1 MNNGIDGNP
10 QALPVNTAFSS
21 YPASVW
27 AARLRVDPSPDW
39 FAMAGV
45 YQATQLNLYQDRGF
59 DWSMNNSDGVLMIGQ
74 VGWTPEFCKRPV
86 AASKPSDGKSVAS
99 GKTLAEGKTVRP
111 VSKDSDMQGL
121 LGHYWF
127 GAYYSPWQFA
137 QFGSTETASNSYGFY
152 WHADQ
157 MVWQEEAGSDQGLT
171 LWSAFVLS
179 PQQNISKLPFQ
190 VNSGIVYKG
199 LAPTR
204 DNDITMLGFVYGN
217 FSDDYADT
225 VAATGAGSPSYEIAL
240 EAGYRFQI
248 TKFANVQPNVQWII
262 NPGGT
267 GNIPNALVLGAQ
279 MNVTF

>member
-1 MNNGIDGNP
+1 
-10 QALPVNTAFSS
+10 
-21 YPASVW
+21 
-27 AARLRVDPSPDW
+27 
-39 FAMAGV
+39 
-45 YQATQLNLYQDRGF
+45 
-59 DWSMNNSDGVLMIGQ
+59 MIGQ
-74 VGWTPEFCKRPV
+74 VGWTPEFCKRPG

-111 VSKDSDMQGL
+111 VSKESDMQGL
-121 LGHYWF
+121 PGNYWF
-127 GAYYSPWQFA
+127 GAYYSPWQYA

-157 MVWQEEAGSDQGLT
+157 MVWQEAAGSDQGLT

-199 LAPTR
+199 LVPMR

-217 FSDDYADT
+217 FSDDYAET
-225 VAATGAGSPSYEIAL
+225 ISATGAGTPSYEIAL

-248 TKFANVQPNVQWII
+248 TKFAYVQPNLQWII
-262 NPGGT
+262 NPAGT